1 MREALDKEGIKKHL
15 MIQPIAFKTPECSHN
30 EYGFTGLQEFPFG
43 KSVAV
48 QQLKS
53 SNFCLATLFLCK
65 ILHFTKSL
73 HF

>member
-1 MREALDKEGIKKHL
+1 MKEALDKEGIKKHL
-15 MIQPIAFKTPECSHN
+15 MIQPIAFKTPECYHT

-53 SNFCLATLFLCK
+53 SNFCFAALFLYE
-65 ILHFTKSL
+65 ISHFALHF
-73 HF
+73 